1 MSLYLN
7 RFLGFWIICMGLDW
21 AKLLTNYAKL
31 LTRQNINQIYTLD
44 SLEAVSIWGFVL
56 GGLIVAL
63 FLIFFF
69 ITFCQVGR

>member
-1 MSLYLN
+1 
-7 RFLGFWIICMGLDW
+7 MGLDW